1 MVGHWNRLYL
11 AYTPTRKRSG
21 IIVAESS
28 FIHVRMGRERQNESN
43 SENKIVFPTDVITIA
58 YCTRSHQAGNDFT
71 STMYVHSYFRS
82 MNK

>member
-28 FIHVRMGRERQNESN
+28 FIHVRMGRERDRMRATVRIKLFFQLMLLLLHIAPAVTRLE
-43 SENKIVFPTDVITIA
+43 TISPRL
-58 YCTRSHQAGNDFT
+58 C
-71 STMYVHSYFRS
+71 MYILILEA
-82 MNK
+82 